1 MAFSYGSIEKKV
13 DRENRIK
20 EQEKRKNEKRKKLE
34 EAIEVI
40 TEEPWED
47 DLTAIQMFLINYFG
61 LKKENVKN
69 NDLDIN
75 NYEAYI
81 SDDGKISV
89 DELEIK
95 RYNALIDILALVPNN
110 EIEFANESKDI
121 FHNEVKN
128 WDDFTD
134 TIGSDELMVKKM
146 RNLQL
151 LNRLAHTFQSVYRS
165 IISNAIGLDE
175 KYSDIYKK
183 RIWKMF
189 KGLCSPLSSE
199 SEHYMKILQQTYDS
213 KILLEIKENH
223 AIKNVLDLNKWMYKQ
238 KADYLVEIL
247 KDLQETDKEYNYG
260 KIFLEENEK
269 TNIAFIFDVPGYG
282 QFSVHRIP
290 RDSRF
295 DNWDETVQEYNGDFL
310 DYRQIIYKADE
321 KLVGQANPEVLS
333 DKEKQLYNI
342 IKQEENWR
350 KKEQYQEVRKTSSEI
365 KQNRESLNTI
375 KLSLKSLK
383 KDKEILKK
391 AIKENEEKMLRIIS
405 ENDEHKD
412 DIVQSIKELQ
422 EIIKQQKI
430 LRERIKKEREE
441 LKGTKESLK
450 KVIIAKESSLEDNIN
465 ELEL

>member
-61 LKKENVKN
+61 IKKENVKN

-81 SDDGKISV
+81 SDDGKISA

-383 KDKEILKK
+383 RDKEILKK

>member
-40 TEEPWED
+40 TEDPWED

-61 LKKENVKN
+61 IKKENVKN

-81 SDDGKISV
+81 SDDGKISA

-110 EIEFANESKDI
+110 EIDFANESKDI

-175 KYSDIYKK
+175 KYSDIYIK

-223 AIKNVLDLNKWMYKQ
+223 AIQNVLDLNKWMYKQ

-350 KKEQYQEVRKTSSEI
+350 KKEKYQEVRKTSSEI

-383 KDKEILKK
+383 RDKEILKK